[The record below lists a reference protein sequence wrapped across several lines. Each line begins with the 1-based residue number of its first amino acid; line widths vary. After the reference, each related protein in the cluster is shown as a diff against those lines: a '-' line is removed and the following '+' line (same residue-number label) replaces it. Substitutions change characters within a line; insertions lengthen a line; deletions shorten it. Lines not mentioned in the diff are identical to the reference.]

1 MSKILQWKAV
11 TPGQGQ
17 ASAKESWSVIT
28 DKQSQLLWR
37 SQREHEHQKPEK
49 SNHVSGDRGIRVLE
63 TLKKKISFSCFF
75 FLLLLYYCVQISGP
89 QRKSVGSK
97 KSEKHAVR
105 VGRASADLNDPHQP
119 YLGSRC

>member
-1 MSKILQWKAV
+1 MGAVEGVGGRKKMSKILQWKAV
-11 TPGQGQ
+11 TPGQGK

-63 TLKKKISFSCFF
+63 TLKKKIFF
-75 FLLLLYYCVQISGP
+75 FLFLFFCCCYNYC
-89 QRKSVGSK
+89 
-97 KSEKHAVR
+97 A
-105 VGRASADLNDPHQP
+105 
-119 YLGSRC
+119 